1 MIRRYEWKM
10 TREEASMPHQKIKL
24 WNLPRQMEKKLQKVS
39 QDSWGPGQDL
49 IEPDNSQIQIIN
61 LFSQGKEHMFRRQT
75 FN

>member
-1 MIRRYEWKM
+1 
-10 TREEASMPHQKIKL
+10 
-24 WNLPRQMEKKLQKVS
+24 MEKKLQKVS